1 MLSIQIELLYSKS
14 RYELLENPNPTPQPL
29 FIKKK
34 KALPGVVVEA
44 VEDVLSDVQVER
56 VLGGAIQQVRRLH

>member
-14 RYELLENPNPTPQPL
+14 RYELLENPNPSPQP
-29 FIKKK
+29 KKN
-34 KALPGVVVEA
+34 ALPGVVVEA